1 MQYLVATYDKD
12 YKISFPPGTREF
24 YEMTNWLFFMNSG
37 LGPMQGQSNH
47 FLRYCPED
55 IPYARDRYRNE
66 ARRLYGVLNKHL
78 DDSGAEYLVGN
89 KCTIADI
96 AHWGWIFLGPWAGID
111 IEEFPTLK
119 KWENRMSQRPGVE
132 KGRNVPDVD
141 KFKEILADPEKMK
154 EMAEKG
160 MKFVQEGMKKD
171 AEKKE
176 K

>member
-1 MQYLVATYDKD
+1 
-12 YKISFPPGTREF
+12 
-24 YEMTNWLFFMNSG
+24 MTSE
-37 LGPMQGQSNH
+37 PGQSNH

-55 IPYARDRYRNE
+55 IPYGRDRYRNE
-66 ARRLYGVLNKHL
+66 TRRLYSVLDKHL
-78 DDSGAEYLVGN
+78 SDDNADYLVGN

-96 AHWGWIFLGPWAGID
+96 AHWGWVTLCAWAGVD

-119 KWENRMSQRPGVE
+119 KWQERMSAREGVE
-132 KGRNVPDVD
+132 KGRHVPDVD
-141 KFKEILADPEKMK
+141 KFQEILKDPQKMK
-154 EMAEKG
+154 DMQEKG